1 MYENPQEKN
10 MAKEVDLEKLEL
22 EELKR
27 LAKDIEKAM
36 KKREADNLKK
46 AREAAEAAAR
56 EYGYSLDEVLGTKAP
71 RRTVGGSSDAKFR
84 HPENP
89 ALTWSGRGRQPQW
102 FKDAIA
108 SGKTPEDLSV

>member
-1 MYENPQEKN
+1 
-10 MAKEVDLEKLEL
+10 MAKELDLEKLDL
-22 EELKR
+22 DQLKS
-27 LAKDIEKAM
+27 LAKDIEKSM

-56 EYGYSLDEVLGTKAP
+56 EYGYSLDEILGAKAP
-71 RRTVGGSSDAKFR
+71 RRTVSDSSNAKFR

-89 ALTWSGRGRQPQW
+89 SLTWSGRGRQPQW

-108 SGKTPEDLSV
+108 VGKALEDLSV